1 VLAVVVV
8 PLVLAAIAH
17 PPAPRQAA
25 AVRVAIV
32 RFEESNMVMPFV
44 GVMETRLN
52 PVSGK
57 AMSTL

>member
-1 VLAVVVV
+1 VLDVVAV

-25 AVRVAIV
+25 AVSVAMV
-32 RFEESNMVMPFV
+32 RFEESNMEVPFV

-57 AMSTL
+57 PMSAL